1 MPAFHSAFL
10 ITFSLVYFSLLAL
23 EIPFLIYYPLEN
35 TWSLPP
41 VIEDY
46 GPAMTWYGHVIASLT
61 PALIAALATRVW
73 PMPERLRTAAP
84 AVAALTMMACAI
96 LMRDFFFLSAG

>member
-10 ITFSLVYFSLLAL
+10 ITFSLVYLSLLAL

-61 PALIAALATRVW
+61 PALIAGLATKVW
-73 PMPERLRTAAP
+73 PMSAWLRATAP
-84 AVAALTMMACAI
+84 AIAALAMIACAV